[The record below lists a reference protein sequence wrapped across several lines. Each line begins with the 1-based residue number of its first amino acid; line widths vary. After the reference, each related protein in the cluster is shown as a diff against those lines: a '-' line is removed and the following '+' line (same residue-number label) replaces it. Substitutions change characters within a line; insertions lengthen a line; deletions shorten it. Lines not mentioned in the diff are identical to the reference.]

1 MKTNKAYFIQRAVAY
16 IIDIIFITIISSLI
30 TMPFVN
36 NNNVAKLNEEMN
48 NAAQNYTEKKIDMDT
63 YVNQTLDISYQEA
76 KETGLSNVISIIVLV
91 LYFVVF
97 QIYNN
102 GQTIGKKLLK
112 IKIVKNDN
120 SELTMNNMIIREL
133 FNSFILVNIIVS
145 VVILFGKNAY
155 FYGAVS
161 IELLQYIF
169 IIVTMFM
176 IMIRKDGRGLPDMM
190 ANTKVIS
197 SEEN

>member
-1 MKTNKAYFIQRAVAY
+1 MKTNKAYFIQRVVAY

-155 FYGAVS
+155 FCGAVEF
-161 IELLQYIF
+161 IQYIF

>member
-1 MKTNKAYFIQRAVAY
+1 MKTNKAYFIQRVVAY